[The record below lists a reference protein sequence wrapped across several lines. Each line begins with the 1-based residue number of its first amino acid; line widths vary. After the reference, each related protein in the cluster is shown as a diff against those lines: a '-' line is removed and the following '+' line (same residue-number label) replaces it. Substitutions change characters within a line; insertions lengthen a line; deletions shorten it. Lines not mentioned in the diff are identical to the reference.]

1 MFNRQKLSNG
11 LTLLT
16 APMPGAKS
24 VTVMV
29 AVGAG
34 SRYETKRI
42 NGLSHFLEHMA
53 FKGTKK
59 RPSAKHISQEVD
71 AIGGEF
77 NAFTSKDHTAY
88 FIKAASHHLPLL
100 LDILSDMMTN
110 SLFKEEEIE
119 REKGVIIEEIHMYE
133 DTPMRKV
140 AEVFE
145 NLMFGDTPMGWDIA
159 GTADVIRS
167 IKREDFLSYVSSL
180 YKTGNMVV
188 AVAGGIDDKFEIR
201 STKLETNSNLK
212 KHFKKETDSGVRQN
226 DRLSELVEKYF
237 GGLKDGKIKN
247 FEKCVVKQNAPRLK
261 IQYKDTEQAH
271 LVLGFPT
278 FSNTDPRRYALN
290 VLTTIL
296 GGGMSSRLFI
306 EVRERRGLCYYVR
319 ASTDLYQDCGDFA
332 VSAGVDLKRID
343 DAISTILNE
352 LWKIRNSKFENR
364 NKSKILNSK
373 KESALNSGETR
384 ADLSGVITESELKK
398 AKEYIK
404 GHMVLGLEDSESV
417 AGFYATQH
425 ILKEKVETPEEVMAK
440 IDKVTLEE
448 VYDVANDIFD
458 PKRVNLAVIG
468 PFKDSSRFEKLIT

>member
-1 MFNRQKLSNG
+1 MFQKQKLSNG
-11 LTLLT
+11 LTLLFS
-16 APMPGAKS
+16 PMPGVKS

-88 FIKAASHHLPLL
+88 FIKAASHHFPLL

-180 YKTGNMVV
+180 YKTRNMV
-188 AVAGGIDDKFEIR
+188 AVAGGISDKFEIR
-201 STKLETNSNLK
+201 NSKLETNSNLK
-212 KHFKKETDSGVRQN
+212 KHFKKETDSDARQN

-247 FEKCVVKQNAPRLK
+247 FEKCSVKQSAPRLK

-352 LWKIRNSKFENR
+352 LWKVKVAREKVKN
-364 NKSKILNSK
+364 
-373 KESALNSGETR
+373 GE
-384 ADLSGVITESELKK
+384 ITEEELKK

-404 GHMVLGLEDSESV
+404 GHLVLGLEDSESV

-440 IDKVTLEE
+440 IDNVTLEE
-448 VYDVANDIFD
+448 VYNVANDIFD

-468 PFKDSSRFEKLIT
+468 PFKDSSRFEKLIS